1 MLTYRSASEDIFVEL
16 KIHRLTPV
24 ILLVTSLCAG
34 CKNPAGYQ
42 LTNPANQTP
51 ATSSNLTKESV
62 SSPTIRRVIDNAIAQ
77 TKITHSYDPSYI
89 RISYPGGDVPMTT
102 GVCTDVVI
110 RAFREVGIDL
120 QKTVHE
126 DMGKNFAAYPKN
138 WGLKRPDPNIDHRR
152 VPNLMVFFKRQGKA
166 LPISRNS
173 SNYQP
178 GDIVTWDLGGGQQHI
193 GIVSDMRSPS
203 GRLMIIHNIGAG
215 TKVEDI
221 LFNWPIIGHYRYF

>member
-1 MLTYRSASEDIFVEL
+1 MEL

-24 ILLVTSLCAG
+24 ILIVTSLCAA
-34 CKNPAGYQ
+34 CQNPAAYQ
-42 LTNPANQTP
+42 LTNPATPNP

-77 TKITHSYDPSYI
+77 TKITRSYDPSYV
-89 RISYPGGDVPMTT
+89 RISYPGGDVPMRT

-126 DMGKNFAAYPKN
+126 DMRKNFAAYPKN

-152 VPNLMVFFKRQGKA
+152 VPNLMTYFKRQGKA
-166 LPISRNS
+166 LPISRDS

-203 GRLMIIHNIGAG
+203 GRLTIVHNISAG
-215 TKVEDI
+215 TKLEDI